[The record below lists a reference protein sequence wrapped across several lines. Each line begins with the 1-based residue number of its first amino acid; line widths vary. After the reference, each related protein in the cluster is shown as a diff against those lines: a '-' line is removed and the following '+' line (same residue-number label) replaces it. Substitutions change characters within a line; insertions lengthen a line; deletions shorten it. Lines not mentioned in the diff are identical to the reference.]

1 MSASPIQ
8 PSRSAAAV
16 FTPLRQRGLVEEI
29 SARVEAAV
37 DTGLLIAG
45 QRLPNEAELAAALGV
60 SVVTTREA
68 LARLRARDVVVTT
81 RGRNGGSFI
90 ADGARGSLDRARERL
105 RRLTKV
111 ELSDIGLHYEAI
123 GSTAARVAARR
134 ASATDLVG
142 IRSFLRTESDDPADW
157 RLVDSEFVL
166 EVAAV
171 ARTARLTRALLEL
184 QAEIGTI
191 ALLPYVNRDF
201 REQSVISRESVAA
214 AIESHDADA
223 ADRAMRG
230 LIAIVVDDL
239 LIQRAEYA

>member
-1 MSASPIQ
+1 MSAPPSQ

-45 QRLPNEAELAAALGV
+45 QRLPNETELAAALGV

-81 RGRNGGSFI
+81 RGRSGGSFI
-90 ADGARGSLDRARERL
+90 ADGVRGSLDRARTRL
-105 RRLTKV
+105 GGLTKV
-111 ELSDIGLHYEAI
+111 ELSDLGLHYEAI
-123 GSTAARVAARR
+123 ASTAARVAARR
-134 ASATDLVG
+134 ASVSDLVG
-142 IRSFLRTESDDPADW
+142 IRSFLRADSDDSADW
-157 RLVDSEFVL
+157 RLVDSEFAL

-184 QAEIGTI
+184 QAEIGSIT
-191 ALLPYVNRDF
+191 LLPYTKPDF
-201 REQSVISRESVAA
+201 REQSVIAREGVAT

-223 ADRAMRG
+223 ADRAMRR
-230 LIAIVVDDL
+230 LIGDVVEDL
-239 LIQRAEYA
+239 LTQRAEYA